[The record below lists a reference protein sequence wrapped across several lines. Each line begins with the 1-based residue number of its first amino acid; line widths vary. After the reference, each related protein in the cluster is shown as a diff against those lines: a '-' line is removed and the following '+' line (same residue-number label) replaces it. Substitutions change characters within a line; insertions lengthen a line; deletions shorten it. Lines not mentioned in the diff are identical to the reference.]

1 MTELHLELFD
11 LFTFATGAVIELDLI
26 VVVRLQD
33 LIHALIEHPQWFYH
47 RMGSLKDAIG
57 AQDQ

>member
-33 LIHALIEHPQWFYH
+33 LIHALIEHP
-47 RMGSLKDAIG
+47 
-57 AQDQ
+57 